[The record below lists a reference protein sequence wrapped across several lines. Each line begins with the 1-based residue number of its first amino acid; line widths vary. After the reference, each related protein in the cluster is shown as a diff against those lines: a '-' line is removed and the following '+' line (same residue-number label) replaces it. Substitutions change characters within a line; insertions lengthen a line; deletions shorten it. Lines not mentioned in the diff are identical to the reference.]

1 MHTLWMPSSSRFRSL
16 ARTHA
21 LYGHSLHG
29 FYCLNHTLSA
39 FFDSSSFEFYR
50 ILVLHCTRSN
60 GNGIIFCHI
69 RAYLVGNAKVCKKD
83 ILSHPGIYCNEEFE
97 HDNMFGYDILCRALN
112 RNILSHHALP
122 QNIVNIPGCCKQSRF
137 IKFFVISTRADR
149 LRAVGPFVRLSSRD
163 WYRHTSPV
171 LQPYVQHT
179 TPWSLDWTTH
189 SFSTFV

>member
-1 MHTLWMPSSSRFRSL
+1 MHTLWTPSSSRFHSL

-50 ILVLHCTRSN
+50 ILILHCTRSN

-83 ILSHPGIYCNEEFE
+83 ILSHPGIYYNEEFE
-97 HDNMFGYDILCRALN
+97 HDNMFRYDILCRALN

-122 QNIVNIPGCCKQSRF
+122 QNIINMIFVNLLLQKCDKVCFAFTATCKFTS
-137 IKFFVISTRADR
+137 
-149 LRAVGPFVRLSSRD
+149 
-163 WYRHTSPV
+163 RHTASHQGMSTSHWGSDS
-171 LQPYVQHT
+171 LKA
-179 TPWSLDWTTH
+179 WSARDH
-189 SFSTFV
+189 